1 MRSPAAGAYS
11 AAMVSGLLITVLA
24 IGYLLI
30 LFAVAFFGER
40 HSIYPG
46 RARLRP
52 YIYSLALGVYCTTW
66 TFFGAVGTAVRDGWN
81 YVPIYLGPAL
91 LFLLATPFLERLV
104 AVVRAHNITSIAD
117 LISSRF
123 GKSPALAA
131 LVTVIAVTAAV
142 PYLALQY
149 KAVGTSI
156 AVMTGSQAAHVP
168 PLADPALWVALLM
181 ALFAILF
188 GTRRLDAT
196 EHHEGV
202 MLAIAFESVVK
213 LLAFVAV
220 GAFAL
225 LHLKGAPPL
234 LSTRLGVPLVTPG
247 TTADFVATTA
257 LGAAAIFC
265 LPRQF
270 LVGVVEC
277 ADPTD
282 VRRARLLFSAYLAVF
297 CLVVVP
303 VVLAGLGAGL
313 GASHSP
319 DDFVLTLPL
328 ERGAT
333 GVAVLVFLGG
343 LSAATGMVIMA
354 SIALATMITNDIV
367 MPVLWRGRWLGLTAT
382 RGVGR
387 LVLWMRRVTILGLA
401 LLAYTYHHLT
411 VAPAG
416 LASIGL
422 LAFAAVAQF
431 APAILAGLYW
441 RRATLHGVFWGLL
454 AGYGVWV
461 YALLLPTFGGSGM
474 YGPGLLEH
482 GPLGIAWLKPQG
494 LLGLGVFSP
503 LVRGA
508 VLALAANIL
517 VLVVLS
523 VLRRT
528 SLHERMAAT
537 AFVRPALAGP
547 RIGSTGARVR
557 DLIAV
562 AERIVGREAADGA
575 VREYCASVG
584 RPIPR
589 GLEPADRGLMQQME
603 RVLAG
608 AIGASSARLM
618 FTHALQGRG
627 LAAEDIAELLDE
639 TSQEL
644 RFSRQ
649 LLMATM
655 ENVAQGISVA
665 DNEGRLVAWNGR
677 YLEMFDYPDDLI
689 CVGRPVAEII
699 RWNAER
705 GEFGDTDPEQ
715 QIAKRLAHMKAGT
728 AYVIQRQRR
737 NGRVYEMRGQAM
749 PDGGYVTTY
758 TDITEF
764 KRTEQALTEA
774 KLNLEQRVAERTWEL
789 SLALHAQESAKLQ
802 AEQANATKTR
812 FVAAASHDLLQPL
825 NAARLFASALE
836 EATSDPAV
844 REMAGR
850 IDGSIRAAEEVLD
863 DMLDIARLESG
874 SMRADNIDF
883 SIASVL
889 DGLERQFSP
898 VAARRGLRLKFRPT
912 TARVHGD
919 RVLIRR
925 LLQNLISNALR
936 YTQRGGVLVGCR
948 RRGERV
954 VVEVWDSGP
963 GIADQHRLAIFQ
975 EFRRLE
981 QPSPWGEKGLG
992 LGLSICDRIARL
1004 LSIELGLRSRPGRG
1018 SVFSAGIPAARAA
1031 AEAAPRSEVA
1041 TVASPASLVGCRVL
1055 CIDNNE
1061 EILAG
1066 MAALLSRWDVTVLG
1080 AASAEAARRIF
1091 ETEGPDLVLADYHLG
1106 DDDCNGL
1113 ELLGALR
1120 RGERAATGA
1129 LITADPSAAVAER
1142 ARELGYPLLRKPVK
1156 PAALRALLSALAAR
1170 RHLAGPPASAR

>member
-1 MRSPAAGAYS
+1 
-11 AAMVSGLLITVLA
+11 MVSGLLITALA
-24 IGYLLI
+24 IGYLLV

-40 HSIYPG
+40 RSIYPG

-104 AVVRAHNITSIAD
+104 ALVRAHNITSIAD

-131 LVTVIAVTAAV
+131 LVTVIALTAAV

-156 AVMTGSQAAHVP
+156 DVMTGSMEPHRAWY
-168 PLADPALWVALLM
+168 ADPALWVALLI
-181 ALFAILF
+181 AWFAILF

-213 LLAFVAV
+213 LLAFVAL

-225 LHLKGAPPL
+225 FHLEGAPG
-234 LSTRLGVPLVTPG
+234 LSATRLGVPLAQAATSG
-247 TTADFVATTA
+247 DFIATTV

-277 ADPTD
+277 ADPAD
-282 VRRARLLFSAYLAVF
+282 VRRARVLFSAYLAVF
-297 CLVVVP
+297 CVVVVP

-313 GASHSP
+313 GANHSP

-328 ERGAT
+328 EKGAS
-333 GVAVLVFLGG
+333 GLALLVFLGG
-343 LSAATGMVIMA
+343 LSAATGMVIVA

-367 MPVLWRGRWLGLTAT
+367 MPVLWRGRWLGLTAET
-382 RGVGR
+382 DVGR
-387 LVLWMRRVTILGLA
+387 LVLWLRRIAILGLA
-401 LLAYTYHHLT
+401 LLAHSYHRLT
-411 VAPAG
+411 LAPAS

-422 LAFAAVAQF
+422 LSFAAVAQF

-441 RRATLHGVFWGLL
+441 RRATLQGVFWGLL
-454 AGYGVWV
+454 AGYAVWT
-461 YALLLPTFGGSGM
+461 YTLLLPNFAAGGLIDPALLDR
-474 YGPGLLEH
+474 GPWGL
-482 GPLGIAWLKPQG
+482 GWLRPQG
-494 LLGLGVFSP
+494 LLGIQILSP
-503 LVRGA
+503 TVRGA
-508 VLALAANIL
+508 VLALTANVS
-517 VLVVLS
+517 VLFVLS
-523 VLRRT
+523 ALRRT
-528 SLHERMAAT
+528 SLHERMAAK
-537 AFVRPALAGP
+537 AFVSPALPSP
-547 RIGSTGARVR
+547 RTPSTVARVR
-557 DLIAV
+557 DLIGV
-562 AERIVGREAADGA
+562 TERIIGREAADGA
-575 VREYCASVG
+575 LREYCEAVG
-584 RPIPR
+584 HAIPR
-589 GLEPADRGLMQQME
+589 GGEPADRGLMQHME

-608 AIGASSARLM
+608 VIGSSSARLM
-618 FTHALQGRG
+618 LTHALQGRG
-627 LAAEDIAELLDE
+627 LAAEEVAELLDE

-649 LLMATM
+649 LLISTM

-665 DNEGRLVAWNGR
+665 DSEGRIVAWNRR
-677 YLEMFDYPDDLI
+677 YLEMFDYPNDLI
-689 CVGRPVAEII
+689 YVGRPVAEII

-737 NGRVYEMRGQAM
+737 NGRVYEMRGQSM

-774 KLNLEQRVAERTWEL
+774 KLTLEQRVAERTWEL
-789 SLALHAQESAKLQ
+789 SLALHAQESAKHL

-825 NAARLFASALE
+825 NAARLFASALGE
-836 EATSDPAV
+836 TTSDPAV
-844 REMAGR
+844 NEIAGR
-850 IDGSIRAAEEVLD
+850 IDSSIRSAEEVLD
-863 DMLDIARLESG
+863 DMLDIARLES
-874 SMRADNIDF
+874 STMRAETVDF
-883 SIASVL
+883 ALAGIL
-889 DGLERQFSP
+889 DELERQFAP
-898 VAARRGLRLKFRPT
+898 VAARRGLRLRFLPT
-912 TARVHGD
+912 AARVHSD
-919 RVLIRR
+919 RVLVRR

-948 RRGERV
+948 RRGDRV
-954 VVEVWDSGP
+954 VVEVWDTGP
-963 GIADQHRLAIFQ
+963 GIADQYRLAIFQ
-975 EFRRLE
+975 EFRRLD

-1004 LSIELGLRSRPGRG
+1004 LGIEFRLRSRPGHG
-1018 SVFSAGIPAARAA
+1018 SVFSAGIARARGTAAR
-1031 AEAAPRSEVA
+1031 EAHVTDA
-1041 TVASPASLVGCRVL
+1041 TASPSPASLADCLVL
-1055 CIDNNE
+1055 CVDNE
-1061 EILAG
+1061 QEILAG
-1066 MAALLSRWDVTVLG
+1066 MAALLTRWGVQVLI
-1080 AASAEAARRIF
+1080 AATADEARRLF
-1091 ETEGPDLVLADYHLG
+1091 DWRRPDVVLADYRLADG
-1106 DDDCNGL
+1106 DCDGL
-1113 ELLGALR
+1113 ELLGSLR
-1120 RGERAATGA
+1120 RGDQPVPGV
-1129 LITADPSAAVAER
+1129 LITADHSAAVAER
-1142 ARELGYPLLRKPVK
+1142 ARSLGYTVLYKPVK
-1156 PAALRALLSALAAR
+1156 PAALRALLGALASR
-1170 RHLAGPPASAR
+1170 RRLSDPASAAS